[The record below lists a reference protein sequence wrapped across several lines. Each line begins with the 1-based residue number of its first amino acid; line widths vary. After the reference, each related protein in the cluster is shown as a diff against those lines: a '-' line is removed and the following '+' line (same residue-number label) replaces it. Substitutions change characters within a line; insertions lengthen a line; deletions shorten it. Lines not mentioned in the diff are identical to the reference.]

1 MVDEIL
7 KDLKLR
13 HEMLKTIASVMPKLD
28 EFEDAVDYD
37 YDGRLVTIYATET
50 EGADEKPI
58 LQVRLKHSKDGVDD
72 LQLMFEGDGGRKMIV
87 FNEDETLED
96 RFEISAEF
104 IEGYTEG
111 WLEEF
116 EDGRLRWDWLGD

>member
-13 HEMLKTIASVMPKLD
+13 QSMLKTIASVMPKLD

-58 LQVRLKHSKDGVDD
+58 LQVRLKHTKEGVDD

-87 FNEDETLED
+87 FNEDETLD
-96 RFEISAEF
+96 TRFEISATF